1 MLGNIVKVDVINGR
15 TIDRLILI
23 VAATLGIE
31 QLHAHL
37 EIQFLRLVAHTIES
51 IIGLIGMHSHTGFY
65 MHHQHPIG
73 IPAFI
78 DTIHK
83 MHLYWHRWQT
93 EIEGHTQQLVK
104 VVIISIDASDP
115 AIIFDAYHHIAAICI
130 GKSHH

>member
-1 MLGNIVKVDVINGR
+1 MQGNIVKVDVINGR
-15 TIDRLILI
+15 AIDRLILI

-37 EIQFLRLVAHTIES
+37 EIQFLRLVAYTIES
-51 IIGLIGMHSHTGFY
+51 IISLIGMNTHTRLY

-73 IPAFI
+73 IPTYI

-83 MHLYWHRWQT
+83 MHLYRHRRQT

-115 AIIFDAYHHIAAICI
+115 AIIFNAYHHIAAICI
-130 GKSHH
+130 GKSHY